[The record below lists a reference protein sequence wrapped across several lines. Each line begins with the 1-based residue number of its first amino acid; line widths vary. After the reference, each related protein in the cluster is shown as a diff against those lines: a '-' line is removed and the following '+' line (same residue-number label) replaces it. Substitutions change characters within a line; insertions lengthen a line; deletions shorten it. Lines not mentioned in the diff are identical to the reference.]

1 MEMKQMSE
9 LLNLLKLYRNNLHER
24 GFISLSN
31 RLTADIIECVQDDIL
46 DWARD
51 GEFSRR

>member
-9 LLNLLKLYRNNLHER
+9 LLHLLKLYRDNLHER
-24 GFISLSN
+24 GFTSLGN
-31 RLTADIIECVQDDIL
+31 RLTEDIIECVQDDIL
-46 DWARD
+46 DWTRD